1 MYISVD
7 DYNSI
12 TANLKRALNLLE
24 MLNKQK
30 TIVVKVDPKDITSI
44 PSSNTSNKVFGCN
57 EKVVP
62 NFISSNYPTKYFTA
76 PSGFKVLGR
85 TVCGVYIVDCNGRV
99 YRYTYSKKNN
109 GFTLFTSKDRDSR
122 DYKGSFVNGPLGDAL
137 MKDIYKK
144 YKWNKYS
151 VNKMYRSAN
160 PKIKRIVRN
169 FTKDYS
175 THYDVYVY
183 KRRVYN
189 TY

>member
-1 MYISVD
+1 MNISAD
-7 DYNSI
+7 DYIEI
-12 TANLKRALNLLE
+12 TSRLRCALNLLE
-24 MLNKQK
+24 LLKKQDKLGGKLPLNVPFNSAAD
-30 TIVVKVDPKDITSI
+30 TIKVKI
-44 PSSNTSNKVFGCN
+44 
-57 EKVVP
+57 VP
-62 NFISSNYPTKYFTA
+62 NVISSNYPTKTFTV

-109 GFTLFTSKDRDSR
+109 GYTLFTSKDRGSR

-137 MKDIYKK
+137 IKDIYKK

-160 PKIKRIVRN
+160 PKIKRIGHN
-169 FTKDYS
+169 FTKDHS